1 MACGGR
7 TGAAGRSWL
16 RNRSGIHCRESLKQ
30 GTPLGLG
37 SLRPVHSL
45 VVESGGE
52 ATEQFELRDYLAI
65 LRRRWLTIVVV
76 TVICTGLA
84 LAYSITRQA
93 EYEAS
98 TTVLLRRTASQS
110 IANPG
115 AGSLDIATEME
126 VATSRSVRDA
136 AEAKIGHPVNVS
148 ADSGDSASI
157 IALSV
162 QSTNADQ
169 AVKDANEYAKVFI
182 DERRQ
187 KSVDDFLQAAEQ
199 VQAKIDDI
207 NGQIAVAPTIDESVR
222 LARQRD
228 FYANQLDQLRFAAS
242 ANQIGGAQV
251 VSAALNANKV
261 RPVPARDAMLG
272 FIGGLVLGIVLAF
285 LREYLDD
292 SIKNK
297 GDLERASGGVLV
309 IGMIPAVQGWRESTG
324 PKLVSMTHPQAV
336 YTEAYIT
343 LRTSLQFLSLDRP
356 IRALQVTSPSAGE
369 GKTTTLANLGVV
381 LARAGQRVV
390 IVCCDL
396 RRPRVHEFFGLDNH
410 MGFTSVLLGE
420 SPLSAALQPVP
431 GQPGLV
437 VLPSGPPPP
446 NPAELLST
454 ARAAEV
460 LDALQSNSDIVLI
473 DSPPILPVADA
484 TVLSRL
490 ADATVVVAR
499 AGRTS
504 RRSLH
509 RAIEVLQQVDAP
521 VVGTVLNGVRH
532 SSSDGYAL
540 AYGYGY
546 GNEDQPKKGFRR
558 NGKDAGDVGDDEP
571 IVLEDDLAD

>member
-1 MACGGR
+1 
-7 TGAAGRSWL
+7 
-16 RNRSGIHCRESLKQ
+16 
-30 GTPLGLG
+30 
-37 SLRPVHSL
+37 
-45 VVESGGE
+45 VESAE
-52 ATEQFELRDYLAI
+52 QTEQFELRDYFAI

-84 LAYSITRQA
+84 LAYSLSRQA
-93 EYEAS
+93 EYEATAS
-98 TTVLLRRTASQS
+98 VLLRRTAGQS
-110 IANPG
+110 IAG
-115 AGSLDIATEME
+115 GGSGSGFDIPTETQ
-126 VATSRSVRDA
+126 VVTSRSVRDL
-136 AEAKIGHPVNVS
+136 AEAKLGHPVNVS
-148 ADSGDSASI
+148 ASSGETGTI
-157 IALSV
+157 IQISTQA
-162 QSTNADQ
+162 TNADQ
-169 AVKDANEYAKVFI
+169 AVADANGYAKVYI
-182 DERRQ
+182 EERRQ
-187 KSVDDFLQAAEQ
+187 QSVDDYLQAAEQ
-199 VQAKIDDI
+199 VQTKIDDI
-207 NGQIAVAPTIDESVR
+207 NAQIGFAVTVDEQER

-242 ANQIGGAQV
+242 ANQIGGAQI
-251 VSAALNANKV
+251 VSAAGGANKV
-261 RPVPARDAMLG
+261 RPVPSRDALIG
-272 FIGGLVLGIVLAF
+272 FVGGLILGIALAF

-309 IGMIPAVQGWRESTG
+309 IGLIPAVSGWRESTG
-324 PKLVSMTHPQAV
+324 PRLVSMSHPQAV

-343 LRTSLQFLSLDRP
+343 LRTSLQFLSLDKP
-356 IRALQVTSPSAGE
+356 IRALQITSPSAGE

-396 RRPRVHEFFGLDNH
+396 RRPRVHDFFGLDNQV
-410 MGFTSVLLGE
+410 GFTSVLLGE

-460 LDALQSNSDIVLI
+460 LDALRANSDIVLV

-484 TVLSRL
+484 TVLSQL
-490 ADATVVVAR
+490 VDATIVVAR
-499 AGRTS
+499 AGKTS

-509 RAIEVLQQVDAP
+509 RAVEVLQQVDAP
-521 VVGTVLNGVRH
+521 LVGTVLNGMKQ

-546 GNEDQPKKGFRR
+546 GHEEPKKGLRR
-558 NGKDAGDVGDDEP
+558 NGKDAGGDPDD